1 MDNHTQY
8 LQQYIPFIDFLAEV
22 LGKNS
27 EIVLH
32 NLKDLDSSIVA
43 IRNNHITKRQVGDP
57 ATDYVLRMIQQG
69 IDDNK
74 DFSTNYRD
82 ISNRNNQ
89 KVKSASLYLRN
100 KGEIVGMICVNTDV
114 TLFEEI
120 EKSVD
125 ALELLLGTYQ
135 NNKERN
141 KASKETVSRSVEEM
155 ADNIVMELAIKKGI
169 SINQFKQDDKYDAI
183 EKLFDNGFFL
193 LKGAVPE
200 ASRVLKISEPTVYRY
215 LQNVKSYQE

>member
-1 MDNHTQY
+1 MDNHTQF
-8 LQQYIPFIDFLAEV
+8 LSQYIPFVDFLAEI
-22 LGKNS
+22 LGRNS

-32 NLKDLDSSIVA
+32 NLKDLDSSIIA

-69 IDDNK
+69 IDHKK
-74 DFSTNYRD
+74 DYSINYRD

-89 KVKSASLYLRN
+89 KIKSASLYLRN
-100 KGEIVGMICVNTDV
+100 HGEIVGMICVNTDE
-114 TLFEEI
+114 TLFEEL
-120 EKSVD
+120 EKSID

-135 NNKERN
+135 NNHDKN
-141 KASKETVSRSVEEM
+141 KVSKETVSRSVEEM
-155 ADNIVMELAIKKGI
+155 ADNIVMELAINKGI
-169 SINQFKQDDKYDAI
+169 SINQFKQEDKYDAI

-200 ASRVLKISEPTVYRY
+200 ASKVLKISEPTVYRY
-215 LQNVKSYQE
+215 LQNIKGK

>member
-1 MDNHTQY
+1 MDNHTQF
-8 LQQYIPFIDFLAEV
+8 LSQYIPFVDFLAEI
-22 LGKNS
+22 LGRNS

-32 NLKDLDSSIVA
+32 NLKDLDSSIIA

-69 IDDNK
+69 IDHK
-74 DFSTNYRD
+74 KEYSINYRD

-89 KVKSASLYLRN
+89 KIKSASLYLRN
-100 KGEIVGMICVNTDV
+100 HGEIVGMICVNTDE
-114 TLFEEI
+114 TLFEEL
-120 EKSVD
+120 EKSID

-135 NNKERN
+135 NNRDKN
-141 KASKETVSRSVEEM
+141 KVSKETVSRSVEEM
-155 ADNIVMELAIKKGI
+155 ADNIVMELAINKGI
-169 SINQFKQDDKYDAI
+169 SINQFKQEDKYDAI

-200 ASRVLKISEPTVYRY
+200 ASKVLKISEPTVYRY
-215 LQNVKSYQE
+215 LQNIKGK

>member
-1 MDNHTQY
+1 MDNHTQF
-8 LQQYIPFIDFLAEV
+8 LSQYIPFVDFLAEI
-22 LGKNS
+22 LGRNS

-32 NLKDLDSSIVA
+32 NLKDLDSSIIA

-69 IDDNK
+69 IDHKK
-74 DFSTNYRD
+74 DYSINYRD

-89 KVKSASLYLRN
+89 KIKSASLYLRN
-100 KGEIVGMICVNTDV
+100 HGEIVGMICVNTDE
-114 TLFEEI
+114 TLFEEL
-120 EKSVD
+120 EKSMD

-135 NNKERN
+135 NNRDKN
-141 KASKETVSRSVEEM
+141 KVSKETVSRSVEEM
-155 ADNIVMELAIKKGI
+155 ADNIVMELAINKGI
-169 SINQFKQDDKYDAI
+169 SINQFKQEDKYDAI

-200 ASRVLKISEPTVYRY
+200 ASKVLKISEPTVYRY
-215 LQNVKSYQE
+215 LQNIKGK